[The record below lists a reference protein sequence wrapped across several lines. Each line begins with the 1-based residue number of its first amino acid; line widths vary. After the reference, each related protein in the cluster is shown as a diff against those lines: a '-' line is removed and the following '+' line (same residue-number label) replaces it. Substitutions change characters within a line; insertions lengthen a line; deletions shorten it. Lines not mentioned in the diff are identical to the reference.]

1 MISSPSLPPQS
12 INVAIKSKIP
22 CVVVEGSGRIA
33 DVIASLVEAEGT
45 VASSCVKES
54 LLRFLP
60 RTISRLSEEET
71 ESWIKWVSVGR
82 CGRRVEGA
90 AGDGRVRG
98 VAIWLYLQGVQGSLP
113 C

>member
-1 MISSPSLPPQS
+1 MLKCPPVPVCPQS

-33 DVIASLVEAEGT
+33 DVIASLLEAEGT
-45 VASSCVKES
+45 LASSCVKES

-71 ESWIKWVSVGR
+71 ESWIKWVS
-82 CGRRVEGA
+82 
-90 AGDGRVRG
+90 
-98 VAIWLYLQGVQGSLP
+98 
-113 C
+113 